1 MKRTTRFSA
10 LVCLM
15 AVDTDKNACGSEKM
29 GLLMK
34 KRSSISLSHMLSKYL
49 AVYCFQLL
57 GGGKGPLEGHAGSL
71 TGGSVG
77 LESRLLLETEHS
89 G

>member
-15 AVDTDKNACGSEKM
+15 ADDTDKNACGSEKN
-29 GLLMK
+29 GLAYEK

-57 GGGKGPLEGHAGSL
+57 GGGKDP
-71 TGGSVG
+71 
-77 LESRLLLETEHS
+77 
-89 G
+89 